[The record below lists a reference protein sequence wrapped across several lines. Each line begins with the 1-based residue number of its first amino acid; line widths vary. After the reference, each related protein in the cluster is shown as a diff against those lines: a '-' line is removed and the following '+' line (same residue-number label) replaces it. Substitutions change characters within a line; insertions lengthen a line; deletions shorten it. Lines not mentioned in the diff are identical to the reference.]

1 MLNTL
6 VLKQPASICGYI
18 CAFFPRKGKMGFKVF
33 QSLNRSNYFYEV
45 WV

>member
-6 VLKQPASICGYI
+6 VLKQPASICVCV
-18 CAFFPRKGKMGFKVF
+18 CAFFPRKGKMGFKAL
-33 QSLNRSNYFYEV
+33 QLLNRSNYFYEV